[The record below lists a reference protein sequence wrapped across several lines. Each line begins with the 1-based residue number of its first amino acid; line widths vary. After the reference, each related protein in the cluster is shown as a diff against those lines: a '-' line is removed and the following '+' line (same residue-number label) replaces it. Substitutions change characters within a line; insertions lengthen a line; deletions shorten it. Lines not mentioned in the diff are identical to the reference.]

1 LPERASS
8 PVYFKRDCP
17 RNLEGMEV
25 PQQLSHQAVEDFKA
39 IYRDEFGQDVS
50 DDEAQEM
57 ALRLLRL
64 FDTLLQPLPGD
75 TPGPSGIQKTNY

>member
-1 LPERASS
+1 
-8 PVYFKRDCP
+8 
-17 RNLEGMEV
+17 MET
-25 PQQLSHQAVEDFKA
+25 PQQLSHQAVEDFKV
-39 IYRDEFGQDVS
+39 IYRDEFGQDIS

-75 TPGPSGIQKTNY
+75 PPGQSVIPKSHS